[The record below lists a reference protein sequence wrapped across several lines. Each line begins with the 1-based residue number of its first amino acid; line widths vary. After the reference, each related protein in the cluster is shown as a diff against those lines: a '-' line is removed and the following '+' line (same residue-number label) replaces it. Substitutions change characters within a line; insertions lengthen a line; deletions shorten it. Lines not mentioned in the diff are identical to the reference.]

1 MSEYAHLTSPPLP
14 APRAATAVPTSPD
27 ALTLKPADDVTPT
40 AAAVTAE
47 IGARLLAANAISSLL
62 IGAAAGKATSPHFV
76 TDVNAPVNAVVRV
89 HAAHADLHVVTDV
102 NAPVNAKKEPL
113 VAATAAGS
121 GVCLLVVPAV
131 LAIGFRPVD
140 SIVGVASFPP
150 RRVGCS
156 CSRHLSGLGFHGSRR
171 PHAVGIPH
179 AVGTTGTG
187 LGGHVVRAST
197 GTDMGVSS
205 SSGSEN
211 SGVVLSTS
219 DTPPA
224 HALLDPLVI
233 GAAAAAAE
241 SGAGPLSPS
250 P

>member
-1 MSEYAHLTSPPLP
+1 M
-14 APRAATAVPTSPD
+14 
-27 ALTLKPADDVTPT
+27 
-40 AAAVTAE
+40 
-47 IGARLLAANAISSLL
+47 
-62 IGAAAGKATSPHFV
+62 
-76 TDVNAPVNAVVRV
+76 
-89 HAAHADLHVVTDV
+89 
-102 NAPVNAKKEPL
+102 
-113 VAATAAGS
+113 
-121 GVCLLVVPAV
+121 
-131 LAIGFRPVD
+131 
-140 SIVGVASFPP
+140 
-150 RRVGCS
+150 
-156 CSRHLSGLGFHGSRR
+156 
-171 PHAVGIPH
+171 GIPH

>member
-140 SIVGVASFPP
+140 SIVGVASSPH
-150 RRVGCS
+150 VV
-156 CSRHLSGLGFHGSRR
+156 SGAVAPVTSVALGFTA
-171 PHAVGIPH
+171 P
-179 AVGTTGTG
+179 
-187 LGGHVVRAST
+187 
-197 GTDMGVSS
+197 
-205 SSGSEN
+205 
-211 SGVVLSTS
+211 
-219 DTPPA
+219 
-224 HALLDPLVI
+224 
-233 GAAAAAAE
+233 
-241 SGAGPLSPS
+241 AGPTRWVFPTRWVPQGLAWADT
-250 P
+250 